1 MNTMSTC
8 LRLIAAALLTAAAH
22 VYADPKVADL
32 AWMTGSWS
40 GPAGPGV
47 ELEEN
52 WSAPRA
58 GTMASI
64 VRMVG
69 GKTSMIEIVYIEEQD
84 GTLMLYLQQWNPGF
98 EPRTDKP
105 QVMRLDSTGDQSV
118 SFKAVGDGG
127 MKALGYS
134 RPSADSFVID
144 VTLANGNAMQI
155 PLKRMH

>member
-1 MNTMSTC
+1 MSTC
-8 LRLIAAALLTAAAH
+8 LRLIAAALLTAAAN
-22 VYADPKVADL
+22 VYAEPKVSDL

-40 GPAGPGV
+40 GPAGPGT

-69 GKTSMIEIVYIEEQD
+69 KTTSMIEIVYIEERE

-98 EPRTDKP
+98 EPRTEEP
-105 QVMRLDSTGDQSV
+105 QVMRLESTGARSV
-118 SFKAVGDGG
+118 KFEAIGG
-127 MKALGYS
+127 GSMKALGYS
-134 RPSADSFVID
+134 RPTDDSFVID
-144 VTLANGNAMQI
+144 VTLANGNAVKI
-155 PLKRMH
+155 PLQRLRQ

>member
-1 MNTMSTC
+1 
-8 LRLIAAALLTAAAH
+8 
-22 VYADPKVADL
+22 
-32 AWMTGSWS
+32 
-40 GPAGPGV
+40 
-47 ELEEN
+47 
-52 WSAPRA
+52 
-58 GTMASI
+58 
-64 VRMVG
+64 
-69 GKTSMIEIVYIEEQD
+69 MIEIVYIEEQD

-118 SFKAVGDGG
+118 SFKAVGGGG